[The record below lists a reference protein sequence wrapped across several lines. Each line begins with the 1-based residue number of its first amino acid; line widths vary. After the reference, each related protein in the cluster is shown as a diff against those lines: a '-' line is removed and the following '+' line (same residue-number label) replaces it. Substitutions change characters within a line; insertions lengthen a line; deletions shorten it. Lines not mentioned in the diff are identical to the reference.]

1 MALLLEFS
9 TGSAFRGDPL
19 ALTSTCGAHSVPSGS
34 AGLKPTVLLADDHT
48 GILEMVSEL
57 LAPDYQVAGIR
68 GDGASAV
75 LAAEQLKPD
84 VIVMDVALPLL
95 NGIEATRKIRRAGG
109 KSEIVLL
116 SAHDD
121 SDYVQYAFEAGA
133 KGYVVKS
140 RMNRELRFALREV
153 LAGRTFVSKQGVAL

>member
-1 MALLLEFS
+1 M
-9 TGSAFRGDPL
+9 
-19 ALTSTCGAHSVPSGS
+19 
-34 AGLKPTVLLADDHT
+34 KPTVLLADDHT

-116 SAHDD
+116 SAHGD